1 MVSNFIRHGLNA
13 VVTGGAR
20 RLGAA
25 VALGLAEK
33 GVNVAL
39 HYNTSIDDVTQLAAD
54 ITAKGVKCHP
64 IKGDLSQELTAG
76 ALFDKAHD
84 LFGPIDI
91 LINNASIFPED
102 TLADIDANSLHTN
115 VDINALAPLVL
126 GRCLASQK
134 RPGVIINFLD
144 TMIRDY
150 DRKHASYHL
159 SKRMLYS
166 ITRMQAIEYAPLL
179 RVNGIAPGLVLPP
192 EDKDESYLE
201 RLAHSNPLQSYGGP
215 KGVVDAVLFLLD
227 AVFITGQVIYID
239 GGRHLKGCMYD

>member
-1 MVSNFIRHGLNA
+1 MLNNYIRPGINA
-13 VVTGGAR
+13 LVTGGAR

-25 VALGLAEK
+25 VALSLADK
-33 GVNVAL
+33 GVNVTL
-39 HYNTSIDDVTQLAAD
+39 HYNTSYEDVESLAAE
-54 ITAKGVKCHP
+54 ITEKGVECIS
-64 IKGDLSQELTAG
+64 IKGDLSQASTVQSLYDHARE
-76 ALFDKAHD
+76 AL
-84 LFGPIDI
+84 GPIDI

-102 TLADIDANSLHTN
+102 ILAEVDTQSLHTN
-115 VDINALAPLVL
+115 VDINALAPLIL
-126 GRCLASQK
+126 SRCLASEN

-150 DRKHASYHL
+150 DRRHVSYHL

-166 ITRMQAIEYAPLL
+166 ITRMQAMEYAPLL

-192 EDKDESYLE
+192 EGKDASYLE
-201 RLAHSNPLQSYGGP
+201 RLAHTNPLQSYGEP

-227 AVFITGQVIYID
+227 AVFVTGQVIYID